1 MKSDGSLGDITLQ
14 LSTFVVRYLVA
25 TRALTDSLVDVIAE
39 VQDEINFGEVVGFL
53 IREKLKSDLFMLIL
67 NSKLTAKTR
76 DKIAIISLYLV
87 IKDEDFAFAIEL
99 WQRFDQQLLNSS
111 EELCKSLVY
120 AFGGSPFLLEY
131 KLYFLDKAFIKMN
144 FKQMDQIITE
154 LERDIFPQGSDPTS
168 LLLF

>member
-25 TRALTDSLVDVIAE
+25 TRALTDSLVDIIAE

-87 IKDEDFAFAIEL
+87 IKYEDFAFAIEL
-99 WQRFDQQLLNSS
+99 WQRFEQQLLNSS
-111 EELCKSLVY
+111 EELCKSLVH